1 MKQTKI
7 SREDQIKERILEMEE
22 KIEGILL
29 PENHKE
35 RKTSMIQ
42 YARFL

>member
-1 MKQTKI
+1 
-7 SREDQIKERILEMEE
+7 MEE

-42 YARFL
+42 YARFLWHNQETNHKNS